1 MNKQLAQ
8 NEESLRADKDY
19 LIFLENVKNL
29 LKNAQIRTANMVNI
43 EVLQFYWRLGKDI
56 LEIQANKQHW
66 GSKFLDQL
74 SHDLQIGNPG
84 MSGFSRRSLEYMRL
98 LVVVYPEKD
107 QRIDSH

>member
-1 MNKQLAQ
+1 MNKQLTQ
-8 NEESLRADKDY
+8 NEESLAQIRMTQ
-19 LIFLENVKNL
+19 IFLETVKNL

-74 SHDLQIGNPG
+74 SHDLQIGNPECLH
-84 MSGFSRRSLEYMRL
+84 SQE
-98 LVVVYPEKD
+98 EA
-107 QRIDSH
+107 